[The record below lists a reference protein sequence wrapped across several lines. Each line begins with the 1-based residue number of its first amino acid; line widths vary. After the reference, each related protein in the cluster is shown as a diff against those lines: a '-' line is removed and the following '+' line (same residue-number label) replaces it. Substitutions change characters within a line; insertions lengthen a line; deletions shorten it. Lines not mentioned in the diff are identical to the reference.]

1 MTGDIYI
8 KNNPK
13 ISHEIVDF
21 IASRFVKKIVNPTTD
36 INTIMYD
43 AGQQS
48 VITYLRGIA
57 SGNLPGDVDI
67 NINRIVNRE

>member
-1 MTGDIYI
+1 MNGNIHI
-8 KNNPK
+8 QSNPK
-13 ISHEIVDF
+13 VSHDLVDF
-21 IASRFVKKIVNPTTD
+21 IASRFAKKVVNPTTD

-57 SGNLPGDVDI
+57 SGSTTGDIDI
-67 NINRIVNRE
+67 NRLINRE